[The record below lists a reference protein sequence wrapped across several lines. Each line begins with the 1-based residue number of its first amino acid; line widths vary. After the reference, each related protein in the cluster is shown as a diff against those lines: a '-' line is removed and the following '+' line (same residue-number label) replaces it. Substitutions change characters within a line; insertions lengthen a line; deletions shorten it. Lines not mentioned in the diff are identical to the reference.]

1 MLLFSSLGVSALALC
16 LIFLLPPP
24 SHTHTEAGT
33 HVVQAGPQIHVGKRD
48 FEPLLLAPGYR
59 GLTTPGL

>member
-1 MLLFSSLGVSALALC
+1 MLLFSSLGVSALAQG

-24 SHTHTEAGT
+24 HTHTEAGT